1 MTPQYPQFEL
11 WWSTLFSVSIIPA
24 SNVSNEEAFEGGM
37 NENSVET
44 KDIIAA
50 KHGIEK
56 TGVDIRTV
64 YIENIEEAFEENE
77 KLVDEN
83 VEDATKHG
91 VEKTGVEIVWM
102 LRT

>member
-1 MTPQYPQFEL
+1 
-11 WWSTLFSVSIIPA
+11 
-24 SNVSNEEAFEGGM
+24 M

-56 TGVDIRTV
+56 TGVDIHTV

>member
-1 MTPQYPQFEL
+1 
-11 WWSTLFSVSIIPA
+11 
-24 SNVSNEEAFEGGM
+24 M

-56 TGVDIRTV
+56 TGVDIHTV

-77 KLVDEN
+77 D
-83 VEDATKHG
+83 
-91 VEKTGVEIVWM
+91 WWMRM
-102 LRT
+102 LRTLLNMALRRLGWRLCGC